1 MPVSILQPV
10 AQPKRGLADDWL
22 RTKESFS
29 QSSRREGQR
38 EERFQLIFN
47 PRPCWEPNLRALFG
61 GRREKAM
68 REGSLSTG
76 HLPPSSRDARGPRR
90 HQSKVRPLPVS
101 LHPRAGLRRRA
112 AEDDRTRRASAPG
125 PGVAPRGTP
134 SPHPAVA
141 SCPGNAALG
150 ASQPWPSG
158 PRSAR
163 LHCPTRRRHG
173 DGHESPAAPAPA
185 NGSARRRETRTSL
198 FQDGGASVAS
208 SRAGG
213 KPAKPSKAA
222 ARERTEGAV
231 SAVGGGSGSFRCCYG
246 CCHAARLG
254 RSSLPRGVI
263 MLTELWNEEKS
274 LKGRR
279 KRTSLSIWGWGSLGI
294 VLSLIT
300 FGPFVIFYLA
310 FYILCFVGGGF
321 VVTLLF
327 GKTNSEKYLEQC
339 EHSFLPP
346 TSTGIPKCLEEM
358 KREARTIKI
367 DRRLTGANIIDE
379 PLQQV
384 IQFSLR
390 DYVQYWYYTLSDD
403 ESFLLEIRQTL
414 QNALIQF
421 ATRSKE
427 IDWQPYFTTRIVDD
441 FGTHLRVF
449 RKAQQKITEKD
460 DQAKGTAEDLV
471 DTFFEVEVEM
481 EKDVCRDLVCTS
493 PKDEEGFLRD
503 LCEVLLYLLLPPG
516 DFQNKIMRY
525 FVREILARGILLP
538 LINQLSDPDYINQYI
553 IWMIRDSNCN
563 YEAFMNIIKLSDNIG
578 ELEAVR
584 DKAAE
589 ELQYLRSLDTVGDD
603 INTIKNQINSLLFVK
618 KVCDS
623 RIQRL
628 QSGKEINTVKLA
640 ANFGKLC
647 TVPLDSILVDNVALQ
662 FFMDFMQQTGGQA
675 HLFFWMTVEGYRVTA
690 QQQLEVLLSRQK
702 DGKHQTN
709 QTKGLLRA
717 AALGIYEQY
726 LSEKASPRVTVDDY
740 LVAKLGDTLNHE
752 DPTPEIFDD
761 IQRKVYELMLRDERF
776 YPSFRQNALYVRML
790 AELDMLKD
798 PSFRGSDDGDGESF
812 NGSPTGS
819 INLSLDDLSNVSSD
833 DSVQLHAYISDTGV
847 CNDHGKTYALY
858 AITVHRRSLNSEEMW
873 KTYRRYSDFHDF
885 HMRITEQF
893 ENLSS
898 ILKLPGKKTFN
909 NMDRDF
915 LEKRKKDLNA
925 YLQLLLTPEMMKASP
940 ALAHYVYDFLENKAY
955 SKGKGDFARKVPPL
969 IPKTDSDPEH
979 CRVSAQLDDTVDDNI
994 PLRVMLLLMDEV
1006 FDLKERN
1013 QWLRR
1018 NIKNLLQQLIRA
1030 TYGDTINR
1038 KIVDHVDWM
1047 TSPEQVADLVKR
1059 FRDAF
1064 WPNGI
1069 LAETVPCRD
1078 KAIRMRTRVAGK
1090 TKLLSIMPDELK
1102 HIIGAETT
1110 RKGILRVFEM
1120 FQHNQL
1126 NRRMVYVFL
1135 EGFLETLFPQYKF
1148 RELFNKLHSRSKQ
1161 IQKYKQKLQTTQAP
1175 SLQKR

>member
-1 MPVSILQPV
+1 
-10 AQPKRGLADDWL
+10 
-22 RTKESFS
+22 
-29 QSSRREGQR
+29 
-38 EERFQLIFN
+38 
-47 PRPCWEPNLRALFG
+47 
-61 GRREKAM
+61 
-68 REGSLSTG
+68 
-76 HLPPSSRDARGPRR
+76 
-90 HQSKVRPLPVS
+90 
-101 LHPRAGLRRRA
+101 
-112 AEDDRTRRASAPG
+112 
-125 PGVAPRGTP
+125 
-134 SPHPAVA
+134 
-141 SCPGNAALG
+141 
-150 ASQPWPSG
+150 
-158 PRSAR
+158 
-163 LHCPTRRRHG
+163 
-173 DGHESPAAPAPA
+173 
-185 NGSARRRETRTSL
+185 
-198 FQDGGASVAS
+198 
-208 SRAGG
+208 
-213 KPAKPSKAA
+213 
-222 ARERTEGAV
+222 
-231 SAVGGGSGSFRCCYG
+231 
-246 CCHAARLG
+246 
-254 RSSLPRGVI
+254 
-263 MLTELWNEEKS
+263 MLTEA
-274 LKGRR
+274 
-279 KRTSLSIWGWGSLGI
+279 SLSIWGWGSLGI
-294 VLSLIT
+294 VLFLIT
-300 FGPFVIFYLA
+300 FGPFVIFYLT
-310 FYILCFVGGGF
+310 FYILCFVGGGL

-346 TSTGIPKCLEEM
+346 TSTGVPKCLEEM

-481 EKDVCRDLVCTS
+481 EKEVCRDLVCTS

-538 LINQLSDPDYINQYI
+538 LINQLSDPDYINQYV

-584 DKAAE
+584 DKAVE
-589 ELQYLRSLDTVGDD
+589 ELQYLRSLDTAGDD

-662 FFMDFMQQTGGQA
+662 FFMDYMQQTGGQA

-690 QQQLEVLLSRQK
+690 QQQLEVLLSRQR

-717 AALGIYEQY
+717 AAVGIYEQY

-740 LVAKLGDTLNHE
+740 LVAKLADTLNHE

-833 DSVQLHAYISDTGV
+833 DSVQLHAYISDTVYADYDPYAVAGV

-858 AITVHRRSLNSEEMW
+858 AITVHRRNLNSEEMW

-893 ENLSS
+893 ESLSS

-925 YLQLLLTPEMMKASP
+925 YLQLLLAPEMMKASP

-979 CRVSAQLDDTVDDNI
+979 RRVAAQLDDNVDDNI

-1047 TSPEQVADLVKR
+1047 TSPEQVADSVKR

-1078 KAIRMRTRVAGK
+1078 KSIRMRTRVAGK
-1090 TKLLSIMPDELK
+1090 TKLLAIMPDELK

-1148 RELFNKLHSRSKQ
+1148 RDLFNKLHSRSKQ
-1161 IQKYKQKLQTTQAP
+1161 MQKYKQKLQTTQAP

>member
-1 MPVSILQPV
+1 
-10 AQPKRGLADDWL
+10 
-22 RTKESFS
+22 
-29 QSSRREGQR
+29 
-38 EERFQLIFN
+38 
-47 PRPCWEPNLRALFG
+47 
-61 GRREKAM
+61 M
-68 REGSLSTG
+68 REGSFSPG
-76 HLPPSSRDARGPRR
+76 PLPPYTRDARGPPR
-90 HQSKVRPLPVS
+90 QPSEPRPPP
-101 LHPRAGLRRRA
+101 LHPRADRPRRA
-112 AEDDRTRRASAPG
+112 AEDKQSPRALAPAPG
-125 PGVAPRGTP
+125 PAPRWGL
-134 SPHPAVA
+134 SV
-141 SCPGNAALG
+141 L
-150 ASQPWPSG
+150 
-158 PRSAR
+158 
-163 LHCPTRRRHG
+163 
-173 DGHESPAAPAPA
+173 PAAPSQPLRPAAGPWPLALSWSSAARLRFPARRRYGDSHETPAAPVPA

-231 SAVGGGSGSFRCCYG
+231 AAVGGGSGSFRCCYG

-263 MLTELWNEEKS
+263 MLTE
-274 LKGRR
+274 
-279 KRTSLSIWGWGSLGI
+279 TSLSIWGWGSLGI

-427 IDWQPYFTTRIVDD
+427 IDWQPYFTTRLVDD

-460 DQAKGTAEDLV
+460 DQVKGTAEDLV

-525 FVREILARGILLP
+525 FVREILARGVLLP

-589 ELQYLRSLDTVGDD
+589 ELQYLRSLDTAGDD

-662 FFMDFMQQTGGQA
+662 FFMDYMQQTGGQA

-690 QQQLEVLLSRQK
+690 QQQLEVLSSRQK
-702 DGKHQTN
+702 DGKQQTN

-717 AALGIYEQY
+717 AAVGIYEQY

-740 LVAKLGDTLNHE
+740 LVAKLADTLNHE

-858 AITVHRRSLNSEEMW
+858 AITVHRRNVNTEEMW

-1069 LAETVPCRD
+1069 LAETIPCRD
-1078 KAIRMRTRVAGK
+1078 KGIRMRTRVAGK

-1161 IQKYKQKLQTTQAP
+1161 MQKYKQKLQTTQAP

>member
-1 MPVSILQPV
+1 MEVLPS
-10 AQPKRGLADDWL
+10 G
-22 RTKESFS
+22 
-29 QSSRREGQR
+29 
-38 EERFQLIFN
+38 N
-47 PRPCWEPNLRALFG
+47 RPPC
-61 GRREKAM
+61 
-68 REGSLSTG
+68 
-76 HLPPSSRDARGPRR
+76 SRDARGPQRR
-90 HQSKVRPLPVS
+90 QSKGRPLPPP
-101 LHPRAGLRRRA
+101 LLPRAGPAGRLEGERPPRHRA
-112 AEDDRTRRASAPG
+112 PDPTRPRLPG
-125 PGVAPRGTP
+125 SSLLPVLPTRPERPAPRC
-134 SPHPAVA
+134 SPAA
-141 SCPGNAALG
+141 S
-150 ASQPWPSG
+150 SG
-158 PRSAR
+158 RLSARLCRSAR
-163 LHCPTRRRHG
+163 RRYG
-173 DGHESPAAPAPA
+173 DGHETPAAPASA
-185 NGSARRRETRTSL
+185 NGSARRGGTRTSL

-222 ARERTEGAV
+222 AREETERAV
-231 SAVGGGSGSFRCCYG
+231 AAVGGGPGSFRCCYG

-254 RSSLPRGVI
+254 RTSLPRGVI
-263 MLTELWNEEKS
+263 MLTEA
-274 LKGRR
+274 
-279 KRTSLSIWGWGSLGI
+279 SLSIWGWGSLGI
-294 VLSLIT
+294 VLFLIT

-310 FYILCFVGGGF
+310 FYILCFVGGGL

-403 ESFLLEIRQTL
+403 ESFLLEIRQAL

-449 RKAQQKITEKD
+449 RKAQQRITEKD
-460 DQAKGTAEDLV
+460 DQMKGTAEDLI
-471 DTFFEVEVEM
+471 DAFFEVEVEM
-481 EKDVCRDLVCTS
+481 EKEVCRDLVCTS

-538 LINQLSDPDYINQYI
+538 LINQLSDPDYINQYV

-563 YEAFMNIIKLSDNIG
+563 YEAFMNIIKLSDNVG

-589 ELQYLRSLDTVGDD
+589 ELQYLRSLDTAGDD

-662 FFMDFMQQTGGQA
+662 FFMDYMQQTGGQA

-690 QQQLEVLLSRQK
+690 QQQLEVLLSRQR

-717 AALGIYEQY
+717 AAVGIYEQY

-740 LVAKLGDTLNHE
+740 LVAKLADTLNHE

-761 IQRKVYELMLRDERF
+761 IQRKVYDLMLRDERF

-819 INLSLDDLSNVSSD
+819 INLSLDDLSSVSSD
-833 DSVQLHAYISDTGV
+833 DSIQLHAYISDTGV

-858 AITVHRRSLNSEEMW
+858 AITVHRRNLNTEEMW

-925 YLQLLLTPEMMKASP
+925 YLQLLLTPEMMKACP
-940 ALAHYVYDFLENKAY
+940 ALAQCVYDFLENKAY
-955 SKGKGDFARKVPPL
+955 SKGKGDFARKMDTFVNPLRNSMRNVSNAVKSLPDSLAEGMTKMSDNMGKMSERLGQDIKQSFFKVPPL
-969 IPKTDSDPEH
+969 ITKTDSDPEH
-979 CRVSAQLDDTVDDNI
+979 CRVSAQLDDNVDDNI

-1047 TSPEQVADLVKR
+1047 TSPEQVADSVKR

-1069 LAETVPCRD
+1069 SAETVPCRD
-1078 KAIRMRTRVAGK
+1078 KAIRMRTRIAGK
-1090 TKLLSIMPDELK
+1090 TKLFAIMPDELK

-1161 IQKYKQKLQTTQAP
+1161 MQKYKQKLQTTQAP

>member
-1 MPVSILQPV
+1 MLLGRCW
-10 AQPKRGLADDWL
+10 A
-22 RTKESFS
+22 KEM
-29 QSSRREGQR
+29 R
-38 EERFQLIFN
+38 EEGF
-47 PRPCWEPNLRALFG
+47 
-61 GRREKAM
+61 
-68 REGSLSTG
+68 STG
-76 HLPPSSRDARGPRR
+76 HLPPCPRDARGSQR
-90 HQSKVRPLPVS
+90 HQSKARSLRVS
-101 LHPRAGLRRRA
+101 LLPRVGPARRA
-112 AEDDRTRRASAPG
+112 AEDERTLRTRPPDPGLALRWAPSPLPAVPG
-125 PGVAPRGTP
+125 PPENPASEA
-134 SPHPAVA
+134 SP
-141 SCPGNAALG
+141 LR
-150 ASQPWPSG
+150 PSG
-158 PRSAR
+158 PRGVR
-163 LHCPTRRRHG
+163 LHFPTRRRHG
-173 DGHESPAAPAPA
+173 DGHESPAAPALT
-185 NGSARRRETRTSL
+185 NGSARRGKTRTSL

-263 MLTELWNEEKS
+263 MLTE
-274 LKGRR
+274 
-279 KRTSLSIWGWGSLGI
+279 TSLSIWGWGSLGI

-449 RKAQQKITEKD
+449 RKAQQKITERD

-662 FFMDFMQQTGGQA
+662 FFMDYMQQTGGQA

-717 AALGIYEQY
+717 AAVGIYEQY

-740 LVAKLGDTLNHE
+740 LVAKLADTLNHE

-858 AITVHRRSLNSEEMW
+858 AITVHRRNLNSEEMW

-955 SKGKGDFARKVPPL
+955 SKGKGDFARKMDTFVNPLRNSMRNVSNAVKSLPDSLAEGMTKMSDNMGKMSERLGQDIKQSFFKVPPL

>member
-1 MPVSILQPV
+1 
-10 AQPKRGLADDWL
+10 
-22 RTKESFS
+22 
-29 QSSRREGQR
+29 
-38 EERFQLIFN
+38 
-47 PRPCWEPNLRALFG
+47 
-61 GRREKAM
+61 M
-68 REGSLSTG
+68 REGSFTTG
-76 HLPPSSRDARGPRR
+76 HWPPCPREARSVQRQ
-90 HQSKVRPLPVS
+90 QSKARSPPVS
-101 LHPRAGLRRRA
+101 LHPRGGLPRRA
-112 AEDDRTRRASAPG
+112 VEDERAPLARAP
-125 PGVAPRGTP
+125 PPVLALRWAR
-134 SPHPAVA
+134 SPLPAVPGGFGNPALEA
-141 SCPGNAALG
+141 SPPCR
-150 ASQPWPSG
+150 SG
-158 PRSAR
+158 PRGFR
-163 LHCPTRRRHG
+163 LHYPTRRRHG
-173 DGHESPAAPAPA
+173 DGHEWPAAPAPT

-222 ARERTEGAV
+222 AREKTEGAV
-231 SAVGGGSGSFRCCYG
+231 PAVGGGSGSFRCCYG

-254 RSSLPRGVI
+254 RSSLPWGVI
-263 MLTELWNEEKS
+263 MLTE
-274 LKGRR
+274 
-279 KRTSLSIWGWGSLGI
+279 TSLSIWGWGSLGI

-662 FFMDFMQQTGGQA
+662 FFMDYMQQTGGQA

-717 AALGIYEQY
+717 AAVGIYEQY

-740 LVAKLGDTLNHE
+740 LVAKLADTLNHE

-858 AITVHRRSLNSEEMW
+858 AITVHRRNLNSEEMW

-885 HMRITEQF
+885 HMRITE
-893 ENLSS
+893 
-898 ILKLPGKKTFN
+898 
-909 NMDRDF
+909 
-915 LEKRKKDLNA
+915 
-925 YLQLLLTPEMMKASP
+925 QLLLTPEMMKASP

-955 SKGKGDFARKVPPL
+955 SKGKGDFARKMDTFVNPLRNSMRNVSNAVKSLPDSLAEGMTKMSDNMGKMSERLGQDIKQSFFKVPPL

>member
-1 MPVSILQPV
+1 
-10 AQPKRGLADDWL
+10 
-22 RTKESFS
+22 
-29 QSSRREGQR
+29 
-38 EERFQLIFN
+38 
-47 PRPCWEPNLRALFG
+47 
-61 GRREKAM
+61 M
-68 REGSLSTG
+68 REGSFSPG
-76 HLPPSSRDARGPRR
+76 PLPPYTRDARGPPR
-90 HQSKVRPLPVS
+90 QPSEPRPPP
-101 LHPRAGLRRRA
+101 LHPRADRPRRA
-112 AEDDRTRRASAPG
+112 AEDKQSPRALAPAPG
-125 PGVAPRGTP
+125 PAPRWGL
-134 SPHPAVA
+134 SVLPAA
-141 SCPGNAALG
+141 P
-150 ASQPWPSG
+150 SQPLRPAAGPWPLALSW
-158 PRSAR
+158 SSAAR
-163 LHCPTRRRHG
+163 LRFPARRRYG
-173 DGHESPAAPAPA
+173 DSHETPAAPAPA

-231 SAVGGGSGSFRCCYG
+231 AAVGGGSGSFRCCYG

-263 MLTELWNEEKS
+263 MLTE
-274 LKGRR
+274 
-279 KRTSLSIWGWGSLGI
+279 TSLSIWGWGSLGI

-427 IDWQPYFTTRIVDD
+427 IDWQPYFTTRLVDD

-460 DQAKGTAEDLV
+460 DQVKGTAEDLV

-525 FVREILARGILLP
+525 FVREILARGVLLP

-589 ELQYLRSLDTVGDD
+589 ELQYLRSLDTAGDD

-662 FFMDFMQQTGGQA
+662 FFMDYMQQTGGQA

-690 QQQLEVLLSRQK
+690 QQQLEVLSSRQK

-717 AALGIYEQY
+717 AAVGIYEQY

-740 LVAKLGDTLNHE
+740 LVAKLADTLNHE

-858 AITVHRRSLNSEEMW
+858 AITVHRRNVNTEEMW

-1069 LAETVPCRD
+1069 LAETIPCRD
-1078 KAIRMRTRVAGK
+1078 KGIRMRTRVAGK

-1161 IQKYKQKLQTTQAP
+1161 MQKYKQKLQTTQAP

>member
-1 MPVSILQPV
+1 MGMGKSWPCAFSSNF
-10 AQPKRGLADDWL
+10 WTL
-22 RTKESFS
+22 R
-29 QSSRREGQR
+29 
-38 EERFQLIFN
+38 
-47 PRPCWEPNLRALFG
+47 
-61 GRREKAM
+61 
-68 REGSLSTG
+68 
-76 HLPPSSRDARGPRR
+76 
-90 HQSKVRPLPVS
+90 
-101 LHPRAGLRRRA
+101 
-112 AEDDRTRRASAPG
+112 
-125 PGVAPRGTP
+125 
-134 SPHPAVA
+134 
-141 SCPGNAALG
+141 
-150 ASQPWPSG
+150 
-158 PRSAR
+158 
-163 LHCPTRRRHG
+163 
-173 DGHESPAAPAPA
+173 
-185 NGSARRRETRTSL
+185 
-198 FQDGGASVAS
+198 
-208 SRAGG
+208 
-213 KPAKPSKAA
+213 
-222 ARERTEGAV
+222 
-231 SAVGGGSGSFRCCYG
+231 
-246 CCHAARLG
+246 
-254 RSSLPRGVI
+254 
-263 MLTELWNEEKS
+263 
-274 LKGRR
+274 
-279 KRTSLSIWGWGSLGI
+279 
-294 VLSLIT
+294 
-300 FGPFVIFYLA
+300 
-310 FYILCFVGGGF
+310 YILLCILYPLLCGGF

-327 GKTNSEKYLEQC
+327 GKSNSEKYLEQC
-339 EHSFLPP
+339 EHSFLPC
-346 TSTGIPKCLEEM
+346 TSVGIPKCIEEM
-358 KREARTIKI
+358 KREARPIKI

-403 ESFLLEIRQTL
+403 ESFLLEIRQAL
-414 QNALIQF
+414 QYALVQF
-421 ATRSKE
+421 SARSKE
-427 IDWQPYFTTRIVDD
+427 TDWQPYFTTRLVDD

-449 RKAQQKITEKD
+449 RKAQQRIAEKGNPMK
-460 DQAKGTAEDLV
+460 DQAEELV

-481 EKDVCRDLVCTS
+481 EKEVCRDLVCTS

-503 LCEVLLYLLLPPG
+503 LCEVLLYILLPPG

-525 FVREILARGILLP
+525 FVREILSRGILLP
-538 LINQLSDPDYINQYI
+538 LINQLSDPDYINQYV

-578 ELEAVR
+578 ELEAVK
-584 DKAAE
+584 DKASE
-589 ELQYLRSLDTVGDD
+589 ELQYLRSLDTAGDD
-603 INTIKNQINSLLFVK
+603 INTIKNQINSLLYVI

-628 QSGKEINTVKLA
+628 QSGKEIDTVKLA

-647 TVPLDSILVDNVALQ
+647 TVPLDHILVDNVALQ
-662 FFMDFMQQTGGQA
+662 FFMDYMQQTGGQA

-690 QQQLEVLLSRQK
+690 QQQLEVLQSRQK

-717 AALGIYEQY
+717 AAFGVYEQY
-726 LSEKASPRVTVDDY
+726 LSEKASPRVNIDDN
-740 LVAKLGDTLNHE
+740 LVAKLAETLNHE

-776 YPSFRQNALYVRML
+776 YPSFKQNVLYVRML

-798 PSFRGSDDGDGESF
+798 PSFRGSDDGEGESF
-812 NGSPTGS
+812 NGSPTSS
-819 INLSLDDLSNVSSD
+819 INLSLDDLSNVPTD
-833 DSVQLHAYISDTGV
+833 ETVQLHAYISDTGV

-858 AITVHRRSLNSEEMW
+858 AITVHRRNANSEEMW

-893 ENLSS
+893 ENLAN

-909 NMDRDF
+909 NMDREF

-925 YLQLLLTPEMMKASP
+925 YLQLLLNPEMMKASP

-969 IPKTDSDPEH
+969 MQKTYSDPDH
-979 CRVSAQLDDTVDDNI
+979 CRVAAPIDDNVDDNI

-1047 TSPEQVADLVKR
+1047 TSPEQVADAVKR

-1069 LAETVPCRD
+1069 LAETVPRRD

-1090 TKLLSIMPDELK
+1090 TKLLEVMPDELK

-1120 FQHNQL
+1120 FQHSQL
-1126 NRRMVYVFL
+1126 NKRMVYVFL
-1135 EGFLETLFPQYKF
+1135 ERFLETLFPQNKF
-1148 RELFNKLHSRSKQ
+1148 PELFHKLHSRSKQ
-1161 IQKYKQKLQTTQAP
+1161 MQRYKQRLHSTQAP

>member
-1 MPVSILQPV
+1 MFTRRNL
-10 AQPKRGLADDWL
+10 KLCR
-22 RTKESFS
+22 SFVGS
-29 QSSRREGQR
+29 
-38 EERFQLIFN
+38 FLIHMEDYLLIYLTLF
-47 PRPCWEPNLRALFG
+47 ALFQ
-61 GRREKAM
+61 A
-68 REGSLSTG
+68 
-76 HLPPSSRDARGPRR
+76 
-90 HQSKVRPLPVS
+90 
-101 LHPRAGLRRRA
+101 
-112 AEDDRTRRASAPG
+112 
-125 PGVAPRGTP
+125 
-134 SPHPAVA
+134 
-141 SCPGNAALG
+141 
-150 ASQPWPSG
+150 
-158 PRSAR
+158 
-163 LHCPTRRRHG
+163 
-173 DGHESPAAPAPA
+173 
-185 NGSARRRETRTSL
+185 
-198 FQDGGASVAS
+198 
-208 SRAGG
+208 
-213 KPAKPSKAA
+213 
-222 ARERTEGAV
+222 
-231 SAVGGGSGSFRCCYG
+231 
-246 CCHAARLG
+246 
-254 RSSLPRGVI
+254 
-263 MLTELWNEEKS
+263 
-274 LKGRR
+274 
-279 KRTSLSIWGWGSLGI
+279 SLSIWGWGSLGI
-294 VLSLIT
+294 VLFLIT
-300 FGPFVIFYLA
+300 FGPFVIFYLT
-310 FYILCFVGGGF
+310 FYILCFVGGGL

-346 TSTGIPKCLEEM
+346 TSTGVPKCLEEM

-538 LINQLSDPDYINQYI
+538 LINQLSDPDYINQYV

-589 ELQYLRSLDTVGDD
+589 ELQYLRSLDTAGDD

-662 FFMDFMQQTGGQA
+662 FFMDYMQQTGGQA

-690 QQQLEVLLSRQK
+690 QQQLEVLLSRQR

-717 AALGIYEQY
+717 AAVGIYEQY

-740 LVAKLGDTLNHE
+740 LVAKLADTLNHE

-833 DSVQLHAYISDTGV
+833 DSVQLHAYISDTVYADYDPYAVAGV

-858 AITVHRRSLNSEEMW
+858 AITVHRRNLNSEEMW

-893 ENLSS
+893 ESLSS

-925 YLQLLLTPEMMKASP
+925 YLQLLLAPEMMKASP

-969 IPKTDSDPEH
+969 IPKTDADPEH
-979 CRVSAQLDDTVDDNI
+979 RRVAAQLDDNVDDNI

-1047 TSPEQVADLVKR
+1047 TSPEQVADSVKR

-1078 KAIRMRTRVAGK
+1078 KSIRMRTRVAGK
-1090 TKLLSIMPDELK
+1090 TKLLAIMPDELK

-1148 RELFNKLHSRSKQ
+1148 RDLFNRLHSRSKQ
-1161 IQKYKQKLQTTQAP
+1161 MQKYKQKLQTTQAP

>member
-1 MPVSILQPV
+1 M
-10 AQPKRGLADDWL
+10 G
-22 RTKESFS
+22 F
-29 QSSRREGQR
+29 
-38 EERFQLIFN
+38 
-47 PRPCWEPNLRALFG
+47 PNNLC
-61 GRREKAM
+61 
-68 REGSLSTG
+68 
-76 HLPPSSRDARGPRR
+76 LPP
-90 HQSKVRPLPVS
+90 LPKC
-101 LHPRAGLRRRA
+101 L
-112 AEDDRTRRASAPG
+112 
-125 PGVAPRGTP
+125 
-134 SPHPAVA
+134 
-141 SCPGNAALG
+141 SCLL
-150 ASQPWPSG
+150 SQ
-158 PRSAR
+158 
-163 LHCPTRRRHG
+163 
-173 DGHESPAAPAPA
+173 
-185 NGSARRRETRTSL
+185 
-198 FQDGGASVAS
+198 
-208 SRAGG
+208 
-213 KPAKPSKAA
+213 
-222 ARERTEGAV
+222 
-231 SAVGGGSGSFRCCYG
+231 
-246 CCHAARLG
+246 
-254 RSSLPRGVI
+254 
-263 MLTELWNEEKS
+263 
-274 LKGRR
+274 
-279 KRTSLSIWGWGSLGI
+279 TSLSIWGWGSLGV
-294 VLSLIT
+294 VLFLVT
-300 FGPFVIFYLA
+300 FGPFAIFYFA

-327 GKTNSEKYLEQC
+327 GKSNSEKYLEQC
-339 EHSFLPP
+339 EHSFLPC
-346 TSTGIPKCLEEM
+346 TSVGIPKCIEEM
-358 KREARTIKI
+358 KREARPIKI

-403 ESFLLEIRQTL
+403 ESFLLEIRQAL
-414 QNALIQF
+414 QYALVQF
-421 ATRSKE
+421 SARSKE
-427 IDWQPYFTTRIVDD
+427 TDWQPYFTTRLVDD

-449 RKAQQKITEKD
+449 RKAQQRIAEKGD
-460 DQAKGTAEDLV
+460 QMKDQAEELV

-481 EKDVCRDLVCTS
+481 EKEVCRDLVCTS

-503 LCEVLLYLLLPPG
+503 LCEVLLYILLPPG

-525 FVREILARGILLP
+525 FVREILSRGILLP
-538 LINQLSDPDYINQYI
+538 LINQLSDPDYINQYV

-578 ELEAVR
+578 ELEAVK
-584 DKAAE
+584 DKASE
-589 ELQYLRSLDTVGDD
+589 ELQYLRSLDTAGDD
-603 INTIKNQINSLLFVK
+603 INTIKNQINSLLYVI

-628 QSGKEINTVKLA
+628 QSGKEIDTVKLA

-647 TVPLDSILVDNVALQ
+647 TVPLDHILVDNVALQ
-662 FFMDFMQQTGGQA
+662 FFMDYMQQTGGQA

-690 QQQLEVLLSRQK
+690 QQQLEVLQSRQK

-717 AALGIYEQY
+717 AAFGVYEQY
-726 LSEKASPRVTVDDY
+726 LSEKASPRVNIDDN
-740 LVAKLGDTLNHE
+740 LVAKLAETLNHE

-776 YPSFRQNALYVRML
+776 YPSFKQNVLYVRML

-798 PSFRGSDDGDGESF
+798 PSFRGSDDGEGESF

-819 INLSLDDLSNVSSD
+819 INLSLDDLSNVPSD
-833 DSVQLHAYISDTGV
+833 ETVQLHAYISDTGV

-858 AITVHRRSLNSEEMW
+858 AITVHRRNPNSEETW

-893 ENLSS
+893 ENLAN

-909 NMDRDF
+909 NMDREF

-925 YLQLLLTPEMMKASP
+925 YLQLLLNPEMMKASP

-955 SKGKGDFARKVPPL
+955 SKGKGFARKMDTFVNPLRNSMRNVSNAVKSLPDSLGGMTKMSDNMGKMRLGQDIKQSFFKVPPL
-969 IPKTDSDPEH
+969 IQKTYSDPDH
-979 CRVSAQLDDTVDDNI
+979 CRVAAPIDDNVDDNI

-1047 TSPEQVADLVKR
+1047 TSPEQVADAVKR

-1069 LAETVPCRD
+1069 LAETVPRRD
-1078 KAIRMRTRVAGK
+1078 KAIRMRRVAGK
-1090 TKLLSIMPDELK
+1090 TKLLEVMPDELK

-1120 FQHNQL
+1120 FQHAQL
-1126 NRRMVYVFL
+1126 NKRMVYVFL
-1135 EGFLETLFPQYKF
+1135 ERFLETLFPQNKF
-1148 RELFNKLHSRSKQ
+1148 HELFNKLHSRSKQ
-1161 IQKYKQKLQTTQAP
+1161 MQRYKQRLHSTQAP

>member
-1 MPVSILQPV
+1 MNMRI
-10 AQPKRGLADDWL
+10 AFTAKR
-22 RTKESFS
+22 S
-29 QSSRREGQR
+29 
-38 EERFQLIFN
+38 
-47 PRPCWEPNLRALFG
+47 
-61 GRREKAM
+61 
-68 REGSLSTG
+68 
-76 HLPPSSRDARGPRR
+76 
-90 HQSKVRPLPVS
+90 
-101 LHPRAGLRRRA
+101 
-112 AEDDRTRRASAPG
+112 
-125 PGVAPRGTP
+125 P
-134 SPHPAVA
+134 SPLV
-141 SCPGNAALG
+141 
-150 ASQPWPSG
+150 
-158 PRSAR
+158 
-163 LHCPTRRRHG
+163 
-173 DGHESPAAPAPA
+173 
-185 NGSARRRETRTSL
+185 
-198 FQDGGASVAS
+198 
-208 SRAGG
+208 
-213 KPAKPSKAA
+213 
-222 ARERTEGAV
+222 
-231 SAVGGGSGSFRCCYG
+231 
-246 CCHAARLG
+246 
-254 RSSLPRGVI
+254 
-263 MLTELWNEEKS
+263 
-274 LKGRR
+274 
-279 KRTSLSIWGWGSLGI
+279 
-294 VLSLIT
+294 
-300 FGPFVIFYLA
+300 
-310 FYILCFVGGGF
+310 
-321 VVTLLF
+321 
-327 GKTNSEKYLEQC
+327 
-339 EHSFLPP
+339 
-346 TSTGIPKCLEEM
+346 
-358 KREARTIKI
+358 
-367 DRRLTGANIIDE
+367 
-379 PLQQV
+379 
-384 IQFSLR
+384 
-390 DYVQYWYYTLSDD
+390 
-403 ESFLLEIRQTL
+403 
-414 QNALIQF
+414 
-421 ATRSKE
+421 RSKE

-481 EKDVCRDLVCTS
+481 EKEVCRDLVCTS

-538 LINQLSDPDYINQYI
+538 LINQLSDPDYINQYV

-584 DKAAE
+584 DKAVE
-589 ELQYLRSLDTVGDD
+589 ELQYLRSLDTAGDD

-662 FFMDFMQQTGGQA
+662 FFMDYMQQTGGQA

-690 QQQLEVLLSRQK
+690 QQQLEVLLSRQR

-717 AALGIYEQY
+717 AAVGIYEQY

-740 LVAKLGDTLNHE
+740 LVAKLADTLNHE

-858 AITVHRRSLNSEEMW
+858 AITVHRRNLNSEEMW

-893 ENLSS
+893 ESLSS

-925 YLQLLLTPEMMKASP
+925 YLQLLLAPEMMKASP

-979 CRVSAQLDDTVDDNI
+979 RRVAAQLDDNVDDNI

-1047 TSPEQVADLVKR
+1047 TSPEQVADSVKR

-1078 KAIRMRTRVAGK
+1078 KSIRMRTRVAGK
-1090 TKLLSIMPDELK
+1090 TKLLAIMPDELK

-1110 RKGILRVFEM
+1110 RKDESF
-1120 FQHNQL
+1120 
-1126 NRRMVYVFL
+1126 YCFL
-1135 EGFLETLFPQYKF
+1135 SFNLLSFSHTLEFLD
-1148 RELFNKLHSRSKQ
+1148 
-1161 IQKYKQKLQTTQAP
+1161 
-1175 SLQKR
+1175 

>member
-1 MPVSILQPV
+1 SCLQ
-10 AQPKRGLADDWL
+10 
-22 RTKESFS
+22 
-29 QSSRREGQR
+29 
-38 EERFQLIFN
+38 
-47 PRPCWEPNLRALFG
+47 
-61 GRREKAM
+61 
-68 REGSLSTG
+68 
-76 HLPPSSRDARGPRR
+76 
-90 HQSKVRPLPVS
+90 
-101 LHPRAGLRRRA
+101 
-112 AEDDRTRRASAPG
+112 
-125 PGVAPRGTP
+125 
-134 SPHPAVA
+134 
-141 SCPGNAALG
+141 
-150 ASQPWPSG
+150 
-158 PRSAR
+158 
-163 LHCPTRRRHG
+163 
-173 DGHESPAAPAPA
+173 
-185 NGSARRRETRTSL
+185 
-198 FQDGGASVAS
+198 
-208 SRAGG
+208 
-213 KPAKPSKAA
+213 
-222 ARERTEGAV
+222 
-231 SAVGGGSGSFRCCYG
+231 
-246 CCHAARLG
+246 
-254 RSSLPRGVI
+254 
-263 MLTELWNEEKS
+263 
-274 LKGRR
+274 
-279 KRTSLSIWGWGSLGI
+279 TSLSIWGWGSLGV
-294 VLSLIT
+294 VLFLVT
-300 FGPFVIFYLA
+300 FGPFAIFYFA

-327 GKTNSEKYLEQC
+327 GKSNSEKYLEQC
-339 EHSFLPP
+339 EHSFLPC
-346 TSTGIPKCLEEM
+346 TSVGIPKCIEEM
-358 KREARTIKI
+358 KREARPIKI

-403 ESFLLEIRQTL
+403 ESFLLEIRQAL
-414 QNALIQF
+414 QYALVQF
-421 ATRSKE
+421 SARSKE
-427 IDWQPYFTTRIVDD
+427 TDWQPYFTTRLVDD

-449 RKAQQKITEKD
+449 RKAQQRIAEKGD
-460 DQAKGTAEDLV
+460 QMKDQAEELV

-481 EKDVCRDLVCTS
+481 EKEVCRDLVCTS
-493 PKDEEGFLRD
+493 PKDEEGLSI
-503 LCEVLLYLLLPPG
+503 LSSEVLLYILLPPG

-525 FVREILARGILLP
+525 FVREILSRGILLP
-538 LINQLSDPDYINQYI
+538 LINQLSDPDYINQYV

-578 ELEAVR
+578 ELEAVK
-584 DKAAE
+584 DKASE
-589 ELQYLRSLDTVGDD
+589 ELQYLRSLDTAGDD
-603 INTIKNQINSLLFVK
+603 INTIKNQINSLLYVI

-628 QSGKEINTVKLA
+628 QSGKEIDTVKLA

-647 TVPLDSILVDNVALQ
+647 TVPLDHILVDNVALQ
-662 FFMDFMQQTGGQA
+662 FFMDYMQQTGGQA

-690 QQQLEVLLSRQK
+690 QQQLEVLQSRQK

-717 AALGIYEQY
+717 AAFGVYEQY
-726 LSEKASPRVTVDDY
+726 LSEKASPRVNIDDN
-740 LVAKLGDTLNHE
+740 LVAKLAETLNHE

-776 YPSFRQNALYVRML
+776 YPSFKQNVLYVRML

-798 PSFRGSDDGDGESF
+798 PSFRGSDDGEGGELF
-812 NGSPTGS
+812 
-819 INLSLDDLSNVSSD
+819 IYDLSNVPSD
-833 DSVQLHAYISDTGV
+833 ETVQLHAYISDTGV

-858 AITVHRRSLNSEEMW
+858 AITVHRRNPNSEETW

-893 ENLSS
+893 ENLAN

-909 NMDRDF
+909 NMDREF

-925 YLQLLLTPEMMKASP
+925 YLQLLLNPEMMKASP

-955 SKGKGDFARKVPPL
+955 SKGKGDFARKMDTFVNPLRNSMRNVSNAVKSLPDSLAEGMTKMSDNMGKMSERLGQDIKQSFFKVPPL
-969 IPKTDSDPEH
+969 IQKTYSDPDH
-979 CRVSAQLDDTVDDNI
+979 CRVAAPIDDNVDDNI

-1047 TSPEQVADLVKR
+1047 TSPEQVADAVKR

-1069 LAETVPCRD
+1069 LAETVPRRD

-1090 TKLLSIMPDELK
+1090 TKLLEVMPDELK

-1120 FQHNQL
+1120 FQHAQL
-1126 NRRMVYVFL
+1126 NKRMVYVFL
-1135 EGFLETLFPQYKF
+1135 ERFLETLFPQNKF
-1148 RELFNKLHSRSKQ
+1148 HELFNKLHSRSKQ
-1161 IQKYKQKLQTTQAP
+1161 MQRYKQRLHSTQAP
-1175 SLQKR
+1175 SLQK

>member
-1 MPVSILQPV
+1 M
-10 AQPKRGLADDWL
+10 LA
-22 RTKESFS
+22 E
-29 QSSRREGQR
+29 
-38 EERFQLIFN
+38 
-47 PRPCWEPNLRALFG
+47 
-61 GRREKAM
+61 
-68 REGSLSTG
+68 
-76 HLPPSSRDARGPRR
+76 
-90 HQSKVRPLPVS
+90 
-101 LHPRAGLRRRA
+101 
-112 AEDDRTRRASAPG
+112 
-125 PGVAPRGTP
+125 
-134 SPHPAVA
+134 
-141 SCPGNAALG
+141 
-150 ASQPWPSG
+150 
-158 PRSAR
+158 
-163 LHCPTRRRHG
+163 
-173 DGHESPAAPAPA
+173 
-185 NGSARRRETRTSL
+185 
-198 FQDGGASVAS
+198 
-208 SRAGG
+208 
-213 KPAKPSKAA
+213 
-222 ARERTEGAV
+222 
-231 SAVGGGSGSFRCCYG
+231 
-246 CCHAARLG
+246 
-254 RSSLPRGVI
+254 
-263 MLTELWNEEKS
+263 
-274 LKGRR
+274 
-279 KRTSLSIWGWGSLGI
+279 TSLSIWGWGSLGV
-294 VLSLIT
+294 VLFLIT
-300 FGPFVIFYLA
+300 FGPFAIFYFA

-327 GKTNSEKYLEQC
+327 GKNNSEKYLEQC
-339 EHSFLPP
+339 EHSFLPC
-346 TSTGIPKCLEEM
+346 TSVGIPKCIEEM
-358 KREARTIKI
+358 KREARPIKI

-403 ESFLLEIRQTL
+403 ESFLLEIRQAL
-414 QNALIQF
+414 QYALVQF
-421 ATRSKE
+421 SARSKE
-427 IDWQPYFTTRIVDD
+427 TDWQPYFTTRLVDD

-449 RKAQQKITEKD
+449 RKAQQRIAEKGD
-460 DQAKGTAEDLV
+460 QMKDQAEELV

-481 EKDVCRDLVCTS
+481 EKEVCRDLVCTS

-503 LCEVLLYLLLPPG
+503 LCEVLLYILLPPG

-525 FVREILARGILLP
+525 FVREILSRGILLP
-538 LINQLSDPDYINQYI
+538 LINQLSDPDYINQYV

-578 ELEAVR
+578 ELEAVK
-584 DKAAE
+584 DKASE
-589 ELQYLRSLDTVGDD
+589 ELQYLRSLDTAGDD
-603 INTIKNQINSLLFVK
+603 INTIKNQINSLLYVI

-628 QSGKEINTVKLA
+628 QSGKEIDTVKLA

-647 TVPLDSILVDNVALQ
+647 TVPLDHILVDNVALQ
-662 FFMDFMQQTGGQA
+662 FFMDYMQQTGGQA

-690 QQQLEVLLSRQK
+690 QQQLEVLQSRQR

-717 AALGIYEQY
+717 AAVGVYEQY
-726 LSEKASPRVTVDDY
+726 LSEKASPRVNIDDN
-740 LVAKLGDTLNHE
+740 LVAKLAETLNHE

-776 YPSFRQNALYVRML
+776 YPSFKQNVLYVRML

-798 PSFRGSDDGDGESF
+798 PSFRGSDDGEGESF
-812 NGSPTGS
+812 NGSPTSS
-819 INLSLDDLSNVSSD
+819 INLSLDDLSNVPSD
-833 DSVQLHAYISDTGV
+833 ETVQLHAYISDTGV

-858 AITVHRRSLNSEEMW
+858 AITVHRRNANSEETW

-893 ENLSS
+893 ENLAN

-909 NMDRDF
+909 NMDREF

-925 YLQLLLTPEMMKASP
+925 YLQLLLNPEMMKASP

-969 IPKTDSDPEH
+969 IQKTYSDPDH
-979 CRVSAQLDDTVDDNI
+979 CRVAATIDDSVDDNI

-1047 TSPEQVADLVKR
+1047 TSPEQVADAVKR

-1069 LAETVPCRD
+1069 LAETVPRRD

-1090 TKLLSIMPDELK
+1090 TKLLEIMPDELK

-1120 FQHNQL
+1120 FQHTQL
-1126 NRRMVYVFL
+1126 NKRMVYVFL
-1135 EGFLETLFPQYKF
+1135 ERFLETLFPQNKF
-1148 RELFNKLHSRSKQ
+1148 HELFNKLHSRSKQ
-1161 IQKYKQKLQTTQAP
+1161 MQRYKQRLHSTQAP
-1175 SLQKR
+1175 SLQKSLLVSHSRLLMHL

>member
-1 MPVSILQPV
+1 
-10 AQPKRGLADDWL
+10 
-22 RTKESFS
+22 
-29 QSSRREGQR
+29 
-38 EERFQLIFN
+38 
-47 PRPCWEPNLRALFG
+47 
-61 GRREKAM
+61 
-68 REGSLSTG
+68 
-76 HLPPSSRDARGPRR
+76 
-90 HQSKVRPLPVS
+90 
-101 LHPRAGLRRRA
+101 
-112 AEDDRTRRASAPG
+112 
-125 PGVAPRGTP
+125 
-134 SPHPAVA
+134 
-141 SCPGNAALG
+141 
-150 ASQPWPSG
+150 
-158 PRSAR
+158 
-163 LHCPTRRRHG
+163 
-173 DGHESPAAPAPA
+173 
-185 NGSARRRETRTSL
+185 
-198 FQDGGASVAS
+198 
-208 SRAGG
+208 
-213 KPAKPSKAA
+213 
-222 ARERTEGAV
+222 
-231 SAVGGGSGSFRCCYG
+231 
-246 CCHAARLG
+246 
-254 RSSLPRGVI
+254 
-263 MLTELWNEEKS
+263 MLTE
-274 LKGRR
+274 
-279 KRTSLSIWGWGSLGI
+279 TSLSIWGWGSLGL
-294 VLSLIT
+294 VLFLVT
-300 FGPFVIFYLA
+300 FGPFAIFYFA

-327 GKTNSEKYLEQC
+327 GKSNSEKYLEQC
-339 EHSFLPP
+339 EHSFLPC
-346 TSTGIPKCLEEM
+346 TSVGIPKCIEEM
-358 KREARTIKI
+358 KREARPIKI

-403 ESFLLEIRQTL
+403 ESFLLEIRQAL
-414 QNALIQF
+414 QYALVQF
-421 ATRSKE
+421 SARSKE
-427 IDWQPYFTTRIVDD
+427 TDWQPYFTTRLVDD

-449 RKAQQKITEKD
+449 RKAQQRIAEKGNQMK
-460 DQAKGTAEDLV
+460 DQAEELV

-481 EKDVCRDLVCTS
+481 EKEVCRDLVCTS

-503 LCEVLLYLLLPPG
+503 LCEVLLYILLPPG

-525 FVREILARGILLP
+525 FVREILSRGILLP
-538 LINQLSDPDYINQYI
+538 LINQLSDPDYINQYV

-578 ELEAVR
+578 ELEAVK
-584 DKAAE
+584 DKASE
-589 ELQYLRSLDTVGDD
+589 ELQYLRSLDTAGDD
-603 INTIKNQINSLLFVK
+603 INTIKNQINSLLYVI

-628 QSGKEINTVKLA
+628 QSGKEIDTVKLA

-647 TVPLDSILVDNVALQ
+647 TVPLDHILVDNVALQ
-662 FFMDFMQQTGGQA
+662 FFMDYMQQTGGQA

-690 QQQLEVLLSRQK
+690 QQQLEVLQSRQK

-717 AALGIYEQY
+717 AAFGVYEQY
-726 LSEKASPRVTVDDY
+726 LSEKASPRVNIDDN
-740 LVAKLGDTLNHE
+740 LVAKLAETLNHE

-776 YPSFRQNALYVRML
+776 YPSFKQNVLYVRML

-798 PSFRGSDDGDGESF
+798 PSFRGSDDGEGESF
-812 NGSPTGS
+812 NGSPTSS
-819 INLSLDDLSNVSSD
+819 INLSLDDLSNVPTD
-833 DSVQLHAYISDTGV
+833 ETVQLHAYISDTGV

-858 AITVHRRSLNSEEMW
+858 AITVHRRNANSEEMW

-893 ENLSS
+893 ENLAN

-909 NMDRDF
+909 NMDREF

-925 YLQLLLTPEMMKASP
+925 YLQLLLNPEMMKASP

-969 IPKTDSDPEH
+969 MQKTYSDPDH
-979 CRVSAQLDDTVDDNI
+979 CRVAAPIDDNVDDNI

-1047 TSPEQVADLVKR
+1047 TSPQQVADAVKR

-1069 LAETVPCRD
+1069 LAETVPRRD

-1090 TKLLSIMPDELK
+1090 TKLLEVMPDELK

-1120 FQHNQL
+1120 FQHSQL
-1126 NRRMVYVFL
+1126 NKRMVYVFL
-1135 EGFLETLFPQYKF
+1135 ERFLETLFPQNKF
-1148 RELFNKLHSRSKQ
+1148 PELFHKLHSRSKQ
-1161 IQKYKQKLQTTQAP
+1161 MQRYKQRLHSTQAP

>member
-1 MPVSILQPV
+1 M
-10 AQPKRGLADDWL
+10 LAEYED
-22 RTKESFS
+22 
-29 QSSRREGQR
+29 
-38 EERFQLIFN
+38 
-47 PRPCWEPNLRALFG
+47 
-61 GRREKAM
+61 
-68 REGSLSTG
+68 G
-76 HLPPSSRDARGPRR
+76 HLKLLYG
-90 HQSKVRPLPVS
+90 HL
-101 LHPRAGLRRRA
+101 
-112 AEDDRTRRASAPG
+112 
-125 PGVAPRGTP
+125 VAY
-134 SPHPAVA
+134 SPF
-141 SCPGNAALG
+141 GNA
-150 ASQPWPSG
+150 
-158 PRSAR
+158 R
-163 LHCPTRRRHG
+163 
-173 DGHESPAAPAPA
+173 
-185 NGSARRRETRTSL
+185 
-198 FQDGGASVAS
+198 V
-208 SRAGG
+208 
-213 KPAKPSKAA
+213 
-222 ARERTEGAV
+222 
-231 SAVGGGSGSFRCCYG
+231 
-246 CCHAARLG
+246 
-254 RSSLPRGVI
+254 
-263 MLTELWNEEKS
+263 WNS
-274 LKGRR
+274 HRNMD
-279 KRTSLSIWGWGSLGI
+279 TSLSIWGWGSLGV
-294 VLSLIT
+294 VLFLVT
-300 FGPFVIFYLA
+300 FGPFAIFYFA

-346 TSTGIPKCLEEM
+346 TSVGIFKCTEEM
-358 KREARTIKI
+358 KCEARPIKI

-403 ESFLLEIRQTL
+403 ESFLLEIRQAL

-421 ATRSKE
+421 STRSKE
-427 IDWQPYFTTRIVDD
+427 MDWQPYFTTRLVDD
-441 FGTHLRVF
+441 FATHLRVF
-449 RKAQQKITEKD
+449 RKAQQRITEKD
-460 DQAKGTAEDLV
+460 DQMKGTAEDLV
-471 DTFFEVEVEM
+471 DTFFKVEVEM
-481 EKDVCRDLVCTS
+481 EKEVCRDLVCTS

-538 LINQLSDPDYINQYI
+538 LINQLSDPDYINQYV

-563 YEAFMNIIKLSDNIG
+563 YEAFMNVIKLSDNVG

-584 DKAAE
+584 DKAGE
-589 ELQYLRSLDTVGDD
+589 ELQYLRSLDTAGDD
-603 INTIKNQINSLLFVK
+603 INTIKNQINSLLYVV

-628 QSGKEINTVKLA
+628 QSGKEIDTVKLA

-647 TVPLDSILVDNVALQ
+647 TVPLDNILVDNVALQ
-662 FFMDFMQQTGGQA
+662 FFMDYMQQTGGQA

-690 QQQLEVLLSRQK
+690 QQQLEVLLSRQR

-717 AALGIYEQY
+717 AAVGIYEQY
-726 LSEKASPRVTVDDY
+726 LSEKASPRVNIDDS
-740 LVAKLGDTLNHE
+740 LVAKLAETLNHE
-752 DPTPEIFDD
+752 EPTPEIFDD
-761 IQRKVYELMLRDERF
+761 IQRKVYDLMLRDERF
-776 YPSFRQNALYVRML
+776 YPSFKQNALYVRML

-798 PSFRGSDDGDGESF
+798 PSFRGSDDGEGESF
-812 NGSPTGS
+812 NGSPTSS

-833 DSVQLHAYISDTGV
+833 ESAQLHAYISDTVYADYNPYAVAGV

-858 AITVHRRSLNSEEMW
+858 AITVHRRNPTSEERW

-893 ENLSS
+893 ENLAS

-909 NMDRDF
+909 NMDREF

-925 YLQLLLTPEMMKASP
+925 YLQLLLNPEMMKASP
-940 ALAHYVYDFLENKAY
+940 ALAHCVYDFLENKAY

-969 IPKTDSDPEH
+969 MQKTDSDPEH
-979 CRVSAQLDDTVDDNI
+979 CRVAAQLDDNVDDNI

-1038 KIVDHVDWM
+1038 KIVDHVDSM
-1047 TSPEQVADLVKR
+1047 TSPEQVADAVKR

-1069 LAETVPCRD
+1069 LAETVPRRNKD
-1078 KAIRMRTRVAGK
+1078 IRMRTRVAGK
-1090 TKLLSIMPDELK
+1090 TKLLEIMPDELK

-1120 FQHNQL
+1120 FQHTQL
-1126 NRRMVYVFL
+1126 NKRMVYVFL

-1148 RELFNKLHSRSKQ
+1148 HELFSKLHSRSEQ
-1161 IQKYKQKLQTTQAP
+1161 MQRYKQRLQSTQAP
-1175 SLQKR
+1175 SLQKRTNMNQNVMVIFIERQRILNFYLEFALCSVQQKS

>member
-1 MPVSILQPV
+1 
-10 AQPKRGLADDWL
+10 
-22 RTKESFS
+22 
-29 QSSRREGQR
+29 
-38 EERFQLIFN
+38 
-47 PRPCWEPNLRALFG
+47 
-61 GRREKAM
+61 
-68 REGSLSTG
+68 
-76 HLPPSSRDARGPRR
+76 
-90 HQSKVRPLPVS
+90 
-101 LHPRAGLRRRA
+101 
-112 AEDDRTRRASAPG
+112 
-125 PGVAPRGTP
+125 
-134 SPHPAVA
+134 
-141 SCPGNAALG
+141 
-150 ASQPWPSG
+150 
-158 PRSAR
+158 
-163 LHCPTRRRHG
+163 
-173 DGHESPAAPAPA
+173 
-185 NGSARRRETRTSL
+185 
-198 FQDGGASVAS
+198 
-208 SRAGG
+208 
-213 KPAKPSKAA
+213 
-222 ARERTEGAV
+222 
-231 SAVGGGSGSFRCCYG
+231 
-246 CCHAARLG
+246 
-254 RSSLPRGVI
+254 
-263 MLTELWNEEKS
+263 
-274 LKGRR
+274 
-279 KRTSLSIWGWGSLGI
+279 
-294 VLSLIT
+294 
-300 FGPFVIFYLA
+300 
-310 FYILCFVGGGF
+310 
-321 VVTLLF
+321 
-327 GKTNSEKYLEQC
+327 
-339 EHSFLPP
+339 
-346 TSTGIPKCLEEM
+346 
-358 KREARTIKI
+358 
-367 DRRLTGANIIDE
+367 
-379 PLQQV
+379 
-384 IQFSLR
+384 
-390 DYVQYWYYTLSDD
+390 
-403 ESFLLEIRQTL
+403 
-414 QNALIQF
+414 
-421 ATRSKE
+421 SKE

-460 DQAKGTAEDLV
+460 DQVKGTAEDLV

-525 FVREILARGILLP
+525 FVR
-538 LINQLSDPDYINQYI
+538 
-553 IWMIRDSNCN
+553 IRDSNCN

-589 ELQYLRSLDTVGDD
+589 ELQYLRSLDTAGDD

-662 FFMDFMQQTGGQA
+662 FFMDYMQQTGGQA

-690 QQQLEVLLSRQK
+690 QQQLEVLSSRQK
-702 DGKHQTN
+702 DGRHQTN

-717 AALGIYEQY
+717 AAVGIYEQY

-740 LVAKLGDTLNHE
+740 LVAKLADTLNHE

-955 SKGKGDFARKVPPL
+955 SKGKGDFAR
-969 IPKTDSDPEH
+969 
-979 CRVSAQLDDTVDDNI
+979 
-994 PLRVMLLLMDEV
+994 
-1006 FDLKERN
+1006 
-1013 QWLRR
+1013 
-1018 NIKNLLQQLIRA
+1018 
-1030 TYGDTINR
+1030 
-1038 KIVDHVDWM
+1038 
-1047 TSPEQVADLVKR
+1047 
-1059 FRDAF
+1059 
-1064 WPNGI
+1064 
-1069 LAETVPCRD
+1069 
-1078 KAIRMRTRVAGK
+1078 
-1090 TKLLSIMPDELK
+1090 
-1102 HIIGAETT
+1102 
-1110 RKGILRVFEM
+1110 
-1120 FQHNQL
+1120 
-1126 NRRMVYVFL
+1126 
-1135 EGFLETLFPQYKF
+1135 
-1148 RELFNKLHSRSKQ
+1148 
-1161 IQKYKQKLQTTQAP
+1161 
-1175 SLQKR
+1175 

>member
-1 MPVSILQPV
+1 
-10 AQPKRGLADDWL
+10 
-22 RTKESFS
+22 
-29 QSSRREGQR
+29 
-38 EERFQLIFN
+38 
-47 PRPCWEPNLRALFG
+47 
-61 GRREKAM
+61 
-68 REGSLSTG
+68 
-76 HLPPSSRDARGPRR
+76 
-90 HQSKVRPLPVS
+90 
-101 LHPRAGLRRRA
+101 
-112 AEDDRTRRASAPG
+112 
-125 PGVAPRGTP
+125 
-134 SPHPAVA
+134 
-141 SCPGNAALG
+141 
-150 ASQPWPSG
+150 
-158 PRSAR
+158 
-163 LHCPTRRRHG
+163 
-173 DGHESPAAPAPA
+173 
-185 NGSARRRETRTSL
+185 
-198 FQDGGASVAS
+198 
-208 SRAGG
+208 
-213 KPAKPSKAA
+213 
-222 ARERTEGAV
+222 
-231 SAVGGGSGSFRCCYG
+231 
-246 CCHAARLG
+246 
-254 RSSLPRGVI
+254 
-263 MLTELWNEEKS
+263 
-274 LKGRR
+274 
-279 KRTSLSIWGWGSLGI
+279 
-294 VLSLIT
+294 
-300 FGPFVIFYLA
+300 
-310 FYILCFVGGGF
+310 
-321 VVTLLF
+321 
-327 GKTNSEKYLEQC
+327 
-339 EHSFLPP
+339 
-346 TSTGIPKCLEEM
+346 M
-358 KREARTIKI
+358 KREARPIKI

-403 ESFLLEIRQTL
+403 ESFLLEIRQAL
-414 QNALIQF
+414 QYALVQF
-421 ATRSKE
+421 SARSKE
-427 IDWQPYFTTRIVDD
+427 TDWQPYFTTRLVDD

-449 RKAQQKITEKD
+449 RKAQQRITEKGD
-460 DQAKGTAEDLV
+460 QMKDQAEELV
-471 DTFFEVEVEM
+471 NTFFEVEVEM
-481 EKDVCRDLVCTS
+481 EKDICRDLVCTS

-503 LCEVLLYLLLPPG
+503 LCEVLLYILLPPG

-525 FVREILARGILLP
+525 FVREILSRGILLP
-538 LINQLSDPDYINQYI
+538 LINQLSDPDYINQYV

-578 ELEAVR
+578 ELEAVK
-584 DKAAE
+584 DKASE
-589 ELQYLRSLDTVGDD
+589 ELQYLRSLDTAGDD
-603 INTIKNQINSLLFVK
+603 INTIKNQINSLLYVI

-628 QSGKEINTVKLA
+628 QSGKEIDTVKLA

-647 TVPLDSILVDNVALQ
+647 TVPLDHILVDNVALQ
-662 FFMDFMQQTGGQA
+662 FFMDYMQQTGGQA

-690 QQQLEVLLSRQK
+690 QQQLEVLQSRQK

-717 AALGIYEQY
+717 AAFGVYEQY
-726 LSEKASPRVTVDDY
+726 LSE
-740 LVAKLGDTLNHE
+740 
-752 DPTPEIFDD
+752 
-761 IQRKVYELMLRDERF
+761 KVYELMLRDERF
-776 YPSFRQNALYVRML
+776 YPSFKQNVLYVRML

-798 PSFRGSDDGDGESF
+798 PSFRGSDDGEGESF

-819 INLSLDDLSNVSSD
+819 INLSLDDLSNVPPD
-833 DSVQLHAYISDTGV
+833 ETVQLLAYISDTVYADYDPYAVAGV

-858 AITVHRRSLNSEEMW
+858 AITVHRRNQNSEETW

-893 ENLSS
+893 ESLAN

-909 NMDRDF
+909 NMDREF

-925 YLQLLLTPEMMKASP
+925 YLQLLLSPEMMKACP

-955 SKGKGDFARKVPPL
+955 SKGKGDFARKMDTFVNPLRNSMRNVSNAVKSLPDSLAEGMTKMSDNMGKMSERLGQDIKQSFFKVPPL
-969 IPKTDSDPEH
+969 MQKTYSDPDH
-979 CRVSAQLDDTVDDNI
+979 CRVAATIDDNVDDNI

-1047 TSPEQVADLVKR
+1047 TSPEQVADAVKR

-1069 LAETVPCRD
+1069 LAETVPRRD

-1090 TKLLSIMPDELK
+1090 TKLLEVMPDELK

-1120 FQHNQL
+1120 FQHAQL
-1126 NRRMVYVFL
+1126 NKRMVYVFL
-1135 EGFLETLFPQYKF
+1135 ERFLETLFPQNKF
-1148 RELFNKLHSRSKQ
+1148 HELFNKLHSRSKQ
-1161 IQKYKQKLQTTQAP
+1161 MQRYKQRLHYTQAP

>member
-1 MPVSILQPV
+1 
-10 AQPKRGLADDWL
+10 
-22 RTKESFS
+22 
-29 QSSRREGQR
+29 
-38 EERFQLIFN
+38 
-47 PRPCWEPNLRALFG
+47 
-61 GRREKAM
+61 
-68 REGSLSTG
+68 
-76 HLPPSSRDARGPRR
+76 
-90 HQSKVRPLPVS
+90 
-101 LHPRAGLRRRA
+101 
-112 AEDDRTRRASAPG
+112 
-125 PGVAPRGTP
+125 
-134 SPHPAVA
+134 
-141 SCPGNAALG
+141 
-150 ASQPWPSG
+150 
-158 PRSAR
+158 
-163 LHCPTRRRHG
+163 
-173 DGHESPAAPAPA
+173 
-185 NGSARRRETRTSL
+185 
-198 FQDGGASVAS
+198 
-208 SRAGG
+208 
-213 KPAKPSKAA
+213 
-222 ARERTEGAV
+222 
-231 SAVGGGSGSFRCCYG
+231 
-246 CCHAARLG
+246 
-254 RSSLPRGVI
+254 
-263 MLTELWNEEKS
+263 MLTEA
-274 LKGRR
+274 
-279 KRTSLSIWGWGSLGI
+279 SLSIWGWGSLGI
-294 VLSLIT
+294 VLFLVT

-321 VVTLLF
+321 VVILLF

-346 TSTGIPKCLEEM
+346 TSTGVPKCLEEM

-449 RKAQQKITEKD
+449 RKAQQKVTEKD
-460 DQAKGTAEDLV
+460 DQVKGTAEDLV

-481 EKDVCRDLVCTS
+481 EKKICRDLVCTS

-538 LINQLSDPDYINQYI
+538 LINQLSDPDYINQYV

-584 DKAAE
+584 DKASE
-589 ELQYLRSLDTVGDD
+589 ELQYLRSLDTAGDD

-662 FFMDFMQQTGGQA
+662 FFMDYMQQTGGQA

-702 DGKHQTN
+702 DGRHQSN

-717 AALGIYEQY
+717 AAVGIYEQY

-740 LVAKLGDTLNHE
+740 LVAKLADTLNHE

-858 AITVHRRSLNSEEMW
+858 AITVHRRNLNSEEMW

-969 IPKTDSDPEH
+969 LPKTDSDPEH
-979 CRVSAQLDDTVDDNI
+979 CRVSAQLDDNVDDNI

-1038 KIVDHVDWM
+1038 KIVDYVDWM
-1047 TSPEQVADLVKR
+1047 TSPEQVADSVKR
-1059 FRDAF
+1059 FRDAL

-1078 KAIRMRTRVAGK
+1078 KAIRMRTRIAGK
-1090 TKLLSIMPDELK
+1090 TKLFAIMPDELK

-1148 RELFNKLHSRSKQ
+1148 RDLFNKLHSRSKQ
-1161 IQKYKQKLQTTQAP
+1161 MQKYKQKLQTTQAP

>member
-1 MPVSILQPV
+1 MGMGKSWRC
-10 AQPKRGLADDWL
+10 AFSSNFWTL
-22 RTKESFS
+22 R
-29 QSSRREGQR
+29 
-38 EERFQLIFN
+38 
-47 PRPCWEPNLRALFG
+47 
-61 GRREKAM
+61 
-68 REGSLSTG
+68 
-76 HLPPSSRDARGPRR
+76 
-90 HQSKVRPLPVS
+90 
-101 LHPRAGLRRRA
+101 
-112 AEDDRTRRASAPG
+112 
-125 PGVAPRGTP
+125 
-134 SPHPAVA
+134 
-141 SCPGNAALG
+141 
-150 ASQPWPSG
+150 
-158 PRSAR
+158 
-163 LHCPTRRRHG
+163 
-173 DGHESPAAPAPA
+173 
-185 NGSARRRETRTSL
+185 
-198 FQDGGASVAS
+198 
-208 SRAGG
+208 
-213 KPAKPSKAA
+213 
-222 ARERTEGAV
+222 
-231 SAVGGGSGSFRCCYG
+231 
-246 CCHAARLG
+246 
-254 RSSLPRGVI
+254 
-263 MLTELWNEEKS
+263 
-274 LKGRR
+274 
-279 KRTSLSIWGWGSLGI
+279 
-294 VLSLIT
+294 
-300 FGPFVIFYLA
+300 
-310 FYILCFVGGGF
+310 YILLCILYPLLCGGF

-327 GKTNSEKYLEQC
+327 GKSNSEKYLEQC
-339 EHSFLPP
+339 EHSFLPC
-346 TSTGIPKCLEEM
+346 TSVGIPKCTEEM
-358 KREARTIKI
+358 KREARPIKI

-403 ESFLLEIRQTL
+403 ESFLLEIRQAL
-414 QNALIQF
+414 QYALVQF
-421 ATRSKE
+421 SARSKE
-427 IDWQPYFTTRIVDD
+427 TDWQPYFTTRLVDD

-449 RKAQQKITEKD
+449 RKAQQRIAEKGD
-460 DQAKGTAEDLV
+460 QMKDQAEELV

-481 EKDVCRDLVCTS
+481 EKEVCRDLVCTS

-503 LCEVLLYLLLPPG
+503 LCEVLLYILLPPG

-525 FVREILARGILLP
+525 FVREILSRGILLP
-538 LINQLSDPDYINQYI
+538 LINQLSDPDYINQYV

-578 ELEAVR
+578 ELEAVK
-584 DKAAE
+584 DKASE
-589 ELQYLRSLDTVGDD
+589 ELQYLRSLDTAGDD
-603 INTIKNQINSLLFVK
+603 INTIKNQINSLLYVI

-628 QSGKEINTVKLA
+628 QSGKEIDTVKLA

-647 TVPLDSILVDNVALQ
+647 TVPLDHILVDNVALQ
-662 FFMDFMQQTGGQA
+662 FFMDYMQQTGGQA

-690 QQQLEVLLSRQK
+690 QQQLEVLQSRQK

-717 AALGIYEQY
+717 AAFGVYEQY
-726 LSEKASPRVTVDDY
+726 LSEKASPRVNIDDN
-740 LVAKLGDTLNHE
+740 LVAKLAETLNHE

-776 YPSFRQNALYVRML
+776 YPSFKQNVLYVRML

-798 PSFRGSDDGDGESF
+798 PSFRGSDDGEGESF

-819 INLSLDDLSNVSSD
+819 INLSLDDLPNVPSD
-833 DSVQLHAYISDTGV
+833 DTVQLHAYISDTGV

-858 AITVHRRSLNSEEMW
+858 AITVHRRNPNSEETW

-893 ENLSS
+893 ENLAN

-909 NMDRDF
+909 NMDREF

-925 YLQLLLTPEMMKASP
+925 YLQLLLNPEMMKASP

-969 IPKTDSDPEH
+969 IQKTYSDPDH
-979 CRVSAQLDDTVDDNI
+979 CRVAAPIDDNVDDNI

-1047 TSPEQVADLVKR
+1047 TSPEQVADAVKR

-1069 LAETVPCRD
+1069 LAETVPRRD

-1090 TKLLSIMPDELK
+1090 TKLLEVMPDELK

-1120 FQHNQL
+1120 FQHTQL
-1126 NRRMVYVFL
+1126 NKRMVYVFL
-1135 EGFLETLFPQYKF
+1135 ERFLETLFPQNKF
-1148 RELFNKLHSRSKQ
+1148 HELFNKLHSRSKQ
-1161 IQKYKQKLQTTQAP
+1161 MQRYKQRLHSTQAP

>member
-1 MPVSILQPV
+1 M
-10 AQPKRGLADDWL
+10 
-22 RTKESFS
+22 
-29 QSSRREGQR
+29 
-38 EERFQLIFN
+38 
-47 PRPCWEPNLRALFG
+47 LFG
-61 GRREKAM
+61 RLWAKEM
-68 REGSLSTG
+68 REGSFSTG
-76 HLPPSSRDARGPRR
+76 HLPPFPRDARGPQR
-90 HQSKVRPLPVS
+90 HQSKARSRPVS
-101 LHPRAGLRRRA
+101 LHPRVSLPRRA
-112 AEDDRTRRASAPG
+112 AEDERTPRARVPAPGLTLRWAASPLPSVPSAPG
-125 PGVAPRGTP
+125 NPALEA
-134 SPHPAVA
+134 SP
-141 SCPGNAALG
+141 
-150 ASQPWPSG
+150 PWPSG
-158 PRSAR
+158 PRGVS
-163 LHCPTRRRHG
+163 LHFPTRRRHG
-173 DGHESPAAPAPA
+173 DGHESPAAPAPT

-263 MLTELWNEEKS
+263 MLTEVTEREPRERAYGARSHK
-274 LKGRR
+274 
-279 KRTSLSIWGWGSLGI
+279 TSLSIWGWGSLGI

-662 FFMDFMQQTGGQA
+662 FFMDYMQQTGGQA

-717 AALGIYEQY
+717 AAVGIYEQY

-740 LVAKLGDTLNHE
+740 LVAKLADTLNHE

-833 DSVQLHAYISDTGV
+833 DSVQLHAYISDTVYADYDPYAVAGV

>member
-1 MPVSILQPV
+1 
-10 AQPKRGLADDWL
+10 
-22 RTKESFS
+22 
-29 QSSRREGQR
+29 
-38 EERFQLIFN
+38 
-47 PRPCWEPNLRALFG
+47 
-61 GRREKAM
+61 M
-68 REGSLSTG
+68 REASFPTG
-76 HLPPSSRDARGPRR
+76 HRPPGPRDARGPQR
-90 HQSKVRPLPVS
+90 HPPKARSPQVS
-101 LHPRAGLRRRA
+101 LRPGVGVGLPRRA
-112 AEDDRTRRASAPG
+112 AGDARAAP
-125 PGVAPRGTP
+125 PPRGTQ
-134 SPHPAVA
+134 SPLPRVPNR
-141 SCPGNAALG
+141 PGNPAWE
-150 ASQPWPSG
+150 ASPPGPSG
-158 PRSAR
+158 PPSAR
-163 LHCPTRRRHG
+163 PRLPTRRRHG
-173 DGHESPAAPAPA
+173 DGHVPPAAPAPA
-185 NGSARRRETRTSL
+185 NGSARRRDTRTSL

-263 MLTELWNEEKS
+263 MLTE
-274 LKGRR
+274 
-279 KRTSLSIWGWGSLGI
+279 TSLSIWGWGSLGI

-460 DQAKGTAEDLV
+460 EQAK
-471 DTFFEVEVEM
+471 
-481 EKDVCRDLVCTS
+481 
-493 PKDEEGFLRD
+493 GFLRD

-662 FFMDFMQQTGGQA
+662 FFMDYMQQTGGQA

-717 AALGIYEQY
+717 AAVGIYEQY

-740 LVAKLGDTLNHE
+740 LVAKLADTLNHE

-819 INLSLDDLSNVSSD
+819 INLSLDDLSNVASD

-858 AITVHRRSLNSEEMW
+858 AITVHRRNLNSEEMW

-955 SKGKGDFARKVPPL
+955 SKGKGDFARKMDTFVNPLRNSMRNVSNAVKSLPDSLAEGMTKMSDNMGKMSERLGQDIKQSFFKVPPL

-1078 KAIRMRTRVAGK
+1078 KAIRMRTRIAGK

>member
-1 MPVSILQPV
+1 M
-10 AQPKRGLADDWL
+10 LA
-22 RTKESFS
+22 E
-29 QSSRREGQR
+29 
-38 EERFQLIFN
+38 
-47 PRPCWEPNLRALFG
+47 
-61 GRREKAM
+61 
-68 REGSLSTG
+68 
-76 HLPPSSRDARGPRR
+76 
-90 HQSKVRPLPVS
+90 
-101 LHPRAGLRRRA
+101 
-112 AEDDRTRRASAPG
+112 
-125 PGVAPRGTP
+125 
-134 SPHPAVA
+134 
-141 SCPGNAALG
+141 
-150 ASQPWPSG
+150 
-158 PRSAR
+158 
-163 LHCPTRRRHG
+163 
-173 DGHESPAAPAPA
+173 
-185 NGSARRRETRTSL
+185 
-198 FQDGGASVAS
+198 
-208 SRAGG
+208 
-213 KPAKPSKAA
+213 
-222 ARERTEGAV
+222 
-231 SAVGGGSGSFRCCYG
+231 
-246 CCHAARLG
+246 
-254 RSSLPRGVI
+254 
-263 MLTELWNEEKS
+263 
-274 LKGRR
+274 
-279 KRTSLSIWGWGSLGI
+279 TSLSIWGWGSLGL
-294 VLSLIT
+294 VLFLVT
-300 FGPFVIFYLA
+300 FGPFAIFYFA

-321 VVTLLF
+321 VVTFLF
-327 GKTNSEKYLEQC
+327 GKSNSEKYLEQC
-339 EHSFLPP
+339 EHSFLPC
-346 TSTGIPKCLEEM
+346 TSVGIPKCVEEM
-358 KREARTIKI
+358 KREARPIKI

-403 ESFLLEIRQTL
+403 ESFLLEIRQAL
-414 QNALIQF
+414 QYALVQF
-421 ATRSKE
+421 SARSKE
-427 IDWQPYFTTRIVDD
+427 TDWQPYFTTRLVDD

-449 RKAQQKITEKD
+449 RKAQQRIAEKGD
-460 DQAKGTAEDLV
+460 QLKDQAEELV

-481 EKDVCRDLVCTS
+481 EKEVCRDLVCTS

-503 LCEVLLYLLLPPG
+503 LCEVLLYILLPPG

-525 FVREILARGILLP
+525 FVREILSRGILLP
-538 LINQLSDPDYINQYI
+538 LINQLSDPDYINQYV

-578 ELEAVR
+578 ELEAVK
-584 DKAAE
+584 DKASE
-589 ELQYLRSLDTVGDD
+589 ELQYLRSLDTAGDD
-603 INTIKNQINSLLFVK
+603 INTIKNQINSLLYVI

-628 QSGKEINTVKLA
+628 QSGKEIDTVKLA

-647 TVPLDSILVDNVALQ
+647 TVPLDHILVDNVALQ
-662 FFMDFMQQTGGQA
+662 FFMDYMQQTGGQA

-690 QQQLEVLLSRQK
+690 QQQLEVLQSRQK

-717 AALGIYEQY
+717 AAFGVYEQY
-726 LSEKASPRVTVDDY
+726 LSEKASPRVNIDDN
-740 LVAKLGDTLNHE
+740 LVAKLAETLNHE

-776 YPSFRQNALYVRML
+776 YPSFKQNVLYVRML

-798 PSFRGSDDGDGESF
+798 PSFRGSDDGEGESF

-819 INLSLDDLSNVSSD
+819 INLSLDDLSNVPLD
-833 DSVQLHAYISDTGV
+833 ETLQLHAYISDTGV

-858 AITVHRRSLNSEEMW
+858 AITVHRRNPNSEETW

-893 ENLSS
+893 ENLAN

-909 NMDRDF
+909 NMDREF

-925 YLQLLLTPEMMKASP
+925 YLQLLLNPEMMKASP

-969 IPKTDSDPEH
+969 IQKTYSDPDH
-979 CRVSAQLDDTVDDNI
+979 CRVAAPIDDNVDDNI

-1047 TSPEQVADLVKR
+1047 TSPEQVADAVKR

-1069 LAETVPCRD
+1069 LAEAVPRRD

-1090 TKLLSIMPDELK
+1090 TKLLEVMPDELK

-1120 FQHNQL
+1120 FQHSQL
-1126 NRRMVYVFL
+1126 NKRMVYVFL
-1135 EGFLETLFPQYKF
+1135 ERFLETLFPQNKF
-1148 RELFNKLHSRSKQ
+1148 PELFSKLHSRSKQ
-1161 IQKYKQKLQTTQAP
+1161 MQRYKQRLLSTQAP

>member
-1 MPVSILQPV
+1 MGMGKSWRC
-10 AQPKRGLADDWL
+10 AFSSNFWTL
-22 RTKESFS
+22 R
-29 QSSRREGQR
+29 
-38 EERFQLIFN
+38 
-47 PRPCWEPNLRALFG
+47 
-61 GRREKAM
+61 
-68 REGSLSTG
+68 
-76 HLPPSSRDARGPRR
+76 
-90 HQSKVRPLPVS
+90 
-101 LHPRAGLRRRA
+101 
-112 AEDDRTRRASAPG
+112 
-125 PGVAPRGTP
+125 
-134 SPHPAVA
+134 
-141 SCPGNAALG
+141 
-150 ASQPWPSG
+150 
-158 PRSAR
+158 
-163 LHCPTRRRHG
+163 
-173 DGHESPAAPAPA
+173 
-185 NGSARRRETRTSL
+185 
-198 FQDGGASVAS
+198 
-208 SRAGG
+208 
-213 KPAKPSKAA
+213 
-222 ARERTEGAV
+222 
-231 SAVGGGSGSFRCCYG
+231 
-246 CCHAARLG
+246 
-254 RSSLPRGVI
+254 
-263 MLTELWNEEKS
+263 
-274 LKGRR
+274 
-279 KRTSLSIWGWGSLGI
+279 
-294 VLSLIT
+294 
-300 FGPFVIFYLA
+300 
-310 FYILCFVGGGF
+310 YILLCILYPLLCGGF

-327 GKTNSEKYLEQC
+327 GKSNSEKYLEQC
-339 EHSFLPP
+339 EHSFLPC
-346 TSTGIPKCLEEM
+346 TSVGIPKCTEEM
-358 KREARTIKI
+358 KREARPIKI

-403 ESFLLEIRQTL
+403 ESFLLEIRQAL
-414 QNALIQF
+414 QYALVQF
-421 ATRSKE
+421 SARSKE
-427 IDWQPYFTTRIVDD
+427 TDWQPYFTTRLVDD

-449 RKAQQKITEKD
+449 RKAQQRIAEKGD
-460 DQAKGTAEDLV
+460 QMKDQAEELV

-481 EKDVCRDLVCTS
+481 EKEVCRDLVCTS

-503 LCEVLLYLLLPPG
+503 LCEVLLYILLPPG

-525 FVREILARGILLP
+525 FVREILSRGILLP
-538 LINQLSDPDYINQYI
+538 LINQLSDPDYINQYV

-578 ELEAVR
+578 ELEAVK
-584 DKAAE
+584 DKASE
-589 ELQYLRSLDTVGDD
+589 ELQYLRSLDTAGDD
-603 INTIKNQINSLLFVK
+603 INTIKNQINSLLYVI

-628 QSGKEINTVKLA
+628 QSGKEIDTVKLA

-647 TVPLDSILVDNVALQ
+647 TVPLDHILVDNVALQ
-662 FFMDFMQQTGGQA
+662 FFMDYMQQTGGQA

-690 QQQLEVLLSRQK
+690 QQQLEVLQSRQK

-717 AALGIYEQY
+717 AAFGVYEQY
-726 LSEKASPRVTVDDY
+726 LSEKASPRVNIDDN
-740 LVAKLGDTLNHE
+740 LVAKLAETLNHE

-776 YPSFRQNALYVRML
+776 YPSFKQNVLYVRML

-798 PSFRGSDDGDGESF
+798 PSFRGSDDGEGESF

-819 INLSLDDLSNVSSD
+819 INLSLDDLPNVPSD
-833 DSVQLHAYISDTGV
+833 DTVQLHAYISDTVYADYDPYAVAGV

-858 AITVHRRSLNSEEMW
+858 AITVHRRNPNSEETW

-893 ENLSS
+893 ENLAN

-909 NMDRDF
+909 NMDREF

-925 YLQLLLTPEMMKASP
+925 YLQLLLNPEMMKASP

-955 SKGKGDFARKVPPL
+955 SKGKGDFARKMDTFVNPLRNSMRNVSNAVKSLPDSLAEGMTKMSDNMGKMSERLGQDIKQSFFKVPPL
-969 IPKTDSDPEH
+969 IQKTYSDPDH
-979 CRVSAQLDDTVDDNI
+979 CRVAAPIDDNVDDNI

-1047 TSPEQVADLVKR
+1047 TSPEQVADAVKR

-1069 LAETVPCRD
+1069 LAETVPRRD

-1090 TKLLSIMPDELK
+1090 TKLLEVMPDELK

-1120 FQHNQL
+1120 FQHTQL
-1126 NRRMVYVFL
+1126 NKRMVYVFL
-1135 EGFLETLFPQYKF
+1135 ERFLETLFPQNKF
-1148 RELFNKLHSRSKQ
+1148 HELFNKLHSRSKQ
-1161 IQKYKQKLQTTQAP
+1161 MQRYKQRLHSTQAP

>member
-1 MPVSILQPV
+1 
-10 AQPKRGLADDWL
+10 
-22 RTKESFS
+22 
-29 QSSRREGQR
+29 
-38 EERFQLIFN
+38 
-47 PRPCWEPNLRALFG
+47 
-61 GRREKAM
+61 
-68 REGSLSTG
+68 
-76 HLPPSSRDARGPRR
+76 
-90 HQSKVRPLPVS
+90 
-101 LHPRAGLRRRA
+101 
-112 AEDDRTRRASAPG
+112 
-125 PGVAPRGTP
+125 
-134 SPHPAVA
+134 
-141 SCPGNAALG
+141 
-150 ASQPWPSG
+150 
-158 PRSAR
+158 
-163 LHCPTRRRHG
+163 
-173 DGHESPAAPAPA
+173 
-185 NGSARRRETRTSL
+185 
-198 FQDGGASVAS
+198 
-208 SRAGG
+208 
-213 KPAKPSKAA
+213 
-222 ARERTEGAV
+222 
-231 SAVGGGSGSFRCCYG
+231 
-246 CCHAARLG
+246 
-254 RSSLPRGVI
+254 
-263 MLTELWNEEKS
+263 
-274 LKGRR
+274 
-279 KRTSLSIWGWGSLGI
+279 
-294 VLSLIT
+294 
-300 FGPFVIFYLA
+300 
-310 FYILCFVGGGF
+310 
-321 VVTLLF
+321 
-327 GKTNSEKYLEQC
+327 
-339 EHSFLPP
+339 
-346 TSTGIPKCLEEM
+346 M
-358 KREARTIKI
+358 KREARPIKI

-403 ESFLLEIRQTL
+403 ESFLLEIRQAL
-414 QNALIQF
+414 QYALVQF
-421 ATRSKE
+421 SARSKE
-427 IDWQPYFTTRIVDD
+427 TDWQPYFTTRLVDD

-449 RKAQQKITEKD
+449 RKAQQRIAEKGD
-460 DQAKGTAEDLV
+460 QMKDQAEELV

-481 EKDVCRDLVCTS
+481 EKEVCRDLVCTS

-503 LCEVLLYLLLPPG
+503 LCEVLLYILLPPG

-525 FVREILARGILLP
+525 FVREILSRGILLP
-538 LINQLSDPDYINQYI
+538 LINQLSDPDYINQYV

-578 ELEAVR
+578 ELEAVK
-584 DKAAE
+584 DKASE
-589 ELQYLRSLDTVGDD
+589 ELQYLRSLDTAGDD
-603 INTIKNQINSLLFVK
+603 INTIKNQINSLLYVI

-628 QSGKEINTVKLA
+628 QSGKEIDTVKLA

-647 TVPLDSILVDNVALQ
+647 TVPLDHILVDNVALQ
-662 FFMDFMQQTGGQA
+662 FFMDYMQQTGGQA

-690 QQQLEVLLSRQK
+690 QQQLEVLQSRQR

-717 AALGIYEQY
+717 AAVGVYEQY
-726 LSEKASPRVTVDDY
+726 LSEKVGIMYSIYFVSIAVEIHFHLDAILGTGSIYVLCTTVSQYYDNSFSRNETTKSYGDCY
-740 LVAKLGDTLNHE
+740 FLCVALHW
-752 DPTPEIFDD
+752 
-761 IQRKVYELMLRDERF
+761 RKSNFFFFFFSQSSLM
-776 YPSFRQNALYVRML
+776 P
-790 AELDMLKD
+790 
-798 PSFRGSDDGDGESF
+798 ESF
-812 NGSPTGS
+812 NGSPTSS
-819 INLSLDDLSNVSSD
+819 INLSLDDLSNVPSD
-833 DSVQLHAYISDTGV
+833 ETVQLHAYISDTVYADYDPYAVAGV

-858 AITVHRRSLNSEEMW
+858 AITVHRRNANSEETW

-893 ENLSS
+893 ENLAN

-925 YLQLLLTPEMMKASP
+925 YLQLLLNPEMMKASP

-955 SKGKGDFARKVPPL
+955 SKGKGDFARKMDTFVNPLRNSMRNVSNAVKSLPDSLAEGMTKMSDNMGKMSERLGQDIKQSFFKVPPL
-969 IPKTDSDPEH
+969 IQKTYSDPDH
-979 CRVSAQLDDTVDDNI
+979 CRVAATIDDSVDDNI

-1047 TSPEQVADLVKR
+1047 TSPEQVADAVKR

-1069 LAETVPCRD
+1069 LAETVPRRD

-1090 TKLLSIMPDELK
+1090 TKLLEIMPDELK

-1120 FQHNQL
+1120 FQHTQL
-1126 NRRMVYVFL
+1126 NKRMVYVFL
-1135 EGFLETLFPQYKF
+1135 ERFLETLFPQNKF
-1148 RELFNKLHSRSKQ
+1148 HELFNKLHSRSKQ
-1161 IQKYKQKLQTTQAP
+1161 MQRYKQRLHSTQAP

>member
-1 MPVSILQPV
+1 M
-10 AQPKRGLADDWL
+10 LA
-22 RTKESFS
+22 E
-29 QSSRREGQR
+29 
-38 EERFQLIFN
+38 
-47 PRPCWEPNLRALFG
+47 
-61 GRREKAM
+61 
-68 REGSLSTG
+68 
-76 HLPPSSRDARGPRR
+76 
-90 HQSKVRPLPVS
+90 
-101 LHPRAGLRRRA
+101 
-112 AEDDRTRRASAPG
+112 
-125 PGVAPRGTP
+125 
-134 SPHPAVA
+134 
-141 SCPGNAALG
+141 
-150 ASQPWPSG
+150 
-158 PRSAR
+158 
-163 LHCPTRRRHG
+163 
-173 DGHESPAAPAPA
+173 
-185 NGSARRRETRTSL
+185 
-198 FQDGGASVAS
+198 
-208 SRAGG
+208 
-213 KPAKPSKAA
+213 
-222 ARERTEGAV
+222 
-231 SAVGGGSGSFRCCYG
+231 
-246 CCHAARLG
+246 
-254 RSSLPRGVI
+254 
-263 MLTELWNEEKS
+263 
-274 LKGRR
+274 
-279 KRTSLSIWGWGSLGI
+279 TSLSIWGWGSLGV
-294 VLSLIT
+294 VLFLIT
-300 FGPFVIFYLA
+300 FGPFAIFYFA

-327 GKTNSEKYLEQC
+327 GKSNSEKYLEQC
-339 EHSFLPP
+339 EHSFLPC
-346 TSTGIPKCLEEM
+346 TSVGIPKCIEEM
-358 KREARTIKI
+358 KREARPIKI

-403 ESFLLEIRQTL
+403 ESFLLEIRQAL
-414 QNALIQF
+414 QYALVQF
-421 ATRSKE
+421 SARSKE
-427 IDWQPYFTTRIVDD
+427 TDWQPYFTTRLVDD

-449 RKAQQKITEKD
+449 RKAQQRIAEKGD
-460 DQAKGTAEDLV
+460 QMKDQAEELV

-481 EKDVCRDLVCTS
+481 EKEVCRDLVCTS

-503 LCEVLLYLLLPPG
+503 LCEVLLYILLPPG

-525 FVREILARGILLP
+525 FVREILSRGILLP
-538 LINQLSDPDYINQYI
+538 LINQLSDPDYINQYV

-578 ELEAVR
+578 ELEAVK
-584 DKAAE
+584 DKASE
-589 ELQYLRSLDTVGDD
+589 ELQYLRSLDTAGDD
-603 INTIKNQINSLLFVK
+603 INTIKNQINSLLYVI

-628 QSGKEINTVKLA
+628 QSGKEIDTVKLA

-647 TVPLDSILVDNVALQ
+647 TVPLDHILVDNVALQ
-662 FFMDFMQQTGGQA
+662 FFMDYMQQTGGQA

-690 QQQLEVLLSRQK
+690 QQQLEVLQSRQK

-717 AALGIYEQY
+717 AAVGVYEQY
-726 LSEKASPRVTVDDY
+726 LSEKASPRVNIDDN
-740 LVAKLGDTLNHE
+740 LVAKLAETLNHE

-776 YPSFRQNALYVRML
+776 YPSFKQNVLYVRML

-798 PSFRGSDDGDGESF
+798 PSFRGSDDGEGESF

-819 INLSLDDLSNVSSD
+819 INLSLDDLSNVPSD
-833 DSVQLHAYISDTGV
+833 ETVQLHAYISDTGV

-858 AITVHRRSLNSEEMW
+858 AITVHRRNQNSEETW

-893 ENLSS
+893 ENLAN

-909 NMDRDF
+909 NMDREF

-925 YLQLLLTPEMMKASP
+925 YLQLLLNPEMMKASP

-969 IPKTDSDPEH
+969 IQKTYSDPDH
-979 CRVSAQLDDTVDDNI
+979 CRVAAPIDDNVDDNI

-1047 TSPEQVADLVKR
+1047 TSPEQVADAVKR

-1069 LAETVPCRD
+1069 LAETVPRRD

-1090 TKLLSIMPDELK
+1090 TKLLEVMPDELK

-1120 FQHNQL
+1120 FQHTQL
-1126 NRRMVYVFL
+1126 NKRMVYVFL
-1135 EGFLETLFPQYKF
+1135 ERFLETLFPQNKF
-1148 RELFNKLHSRSKQ
+1148 HELFNKLHSRSKQ
-1161 IQKYKQKLQTTQAP
+1161 MQRYKQRLHTTQAP

>member
-1 MPVSILQPV
+1 M
-10 AQPKRGLADDWL
+10 LA
-22 RTKESFS
+22 E
-29 QSSRREGQR
+29 
-38 EERFQLIFN
+38 
-47 PRPCWEPNLRALFG
+47 
-61 GRREKAM
+61 
-68 REGSLSTG
+68 
-76 HLPPSSRDARGPRR
+76 
-90 HQSKVRPLPVS
+90 
-101 LHPRAGLRRRA
+101 
-112 AEDDRTRRASAPG
+112 
-125 PGVAPRGTP
+125 
-134 SPHPAVA
+134 
-141 SCPGNAALG
+141 
-150 ASQPWPSG
+150 
-158 PRSAR
+158 
-163 LHCPTRRRHG
+163 
-173 DGHESPAAPAPA
+173 
-185 NGSARRRETRTSL
+185 
-198 FQDGGASVAS
+198 
-208 SRAGG
+208 
-213 KPAKPSKAA
+213 
-222 ARERTEGAV
+222 
-231 SAVGGGSGSFRCCYG
+231 
-246 CCHAARLG
+246 
-254 RSSLPRGVI
+254 
-263 MLTELWNEEKS
+263 
-274 LKGRR
+274 
-279 KRTSLSIWGWGSLGI
+279 TSLSIWGWGSLGV
-294 VLSLIT
+294 VLFLVT
-300 FGPFVIFYLA
+300 FGPFAIFYFA

-346 TSTGIPKCLEEM
+346 TSVGVFKCTEEM
-358 KREARTIKI
+358 KCEARPIKI

-403 ESFLLEIRQTL
+403 ESFLLEIRQAL

-421 ATRSKE
+421 STRSKE
-427 IDWQPYFTTRIVDD
+427 MDWQPYFTTRLVDD
-441 FGTHLRVF
+441 FATHLRVF
-449 RKAQQKITEKD
+449 RKAQQRITEKD
-460 DQAKGTAEDLV
+460 DQMKGTAEDLV
-471 DTFFEVEVEM
+471 DTFFKVEVEM
-481 EKDVCRDLVCTS
+481 EKEVCRDLVCTS
-493 PKDEEGFLRD
+493 SKDEEGFLRD

-538 LINQLSDPDYINQYI
+538 LINQLSDPDYINQYV

-563 YEAFMNIIKLSDNIG
+563 YEAFMNVIKLSDNVG

-584 DKAAE
+584 DKAGE
-589 ELQYLRSLDTVGDD
+589 ELQYLRSLDTAGDD
-603 INTIKNQINSLLFVK
+603 INTIKNQINSLLYVV

-628 QSGKEINTVKLA
+628 QSGKEIDTVKLA

-647 TVPLDSILVDNVALQ
+647 TVPLDNILVDNVALQ
-662 FFMDFMQQTGGQA
+662 FFMDYMQQTGGQA

-690 QQQLEVLLSRQK
+690 QQQLEVLLSRQR

-717 AALGIYEQY
+717 AAVGIYEQY
-726 LSEKASPRVTVDDY
+726 LSEKASPRVNIDDS
-740 LVAKLGDTLNHE
+740 LVAKLAETLNHE
-752 DPTPEIFDD
+752 EPTPEIFDD

-776 YPSFRQNALYVRML
+776 YPSFKQNALYVRML

-798 PSFRGSDDGDGESF
+798 PSFRGSDDGEGESF
-812 NGSPTGS
+812 NGSPTSS
-819 INLSLDDLSNVSSD
+819 INLSLDDLSNVSAEESA
-833 DSVQLHAYISDTGV
+833 QLHAYISDTGV

-858 AITVHRRSLNSEEMW
+858 AITVHRRNPTSEEIW

-893 ENLSS
+893 ENLAS

-909 NMDRDF
+909 NMDREF

-925 YLQLLLTPEMMKASP
+925 YLQMDTFVNPLRNSMRNVSNAVKSLPDS
-940 ALAHYVYDFLENKAY
+940 LAEGMTKMSDNM
-955 SKGKGDFARKVPPL
+955 GKMSERLGQDIKQSFFKVPPL
-969 IPKTDSDPEH
+969 MQKTDSDPEH
-979 CRVSAQLDDTVDDNI
+979 CRVAAQLDDNVDDNI

-1038 KIVDHVDWM
+1038 KIVDHVDSM
-1047 TSPEQVADLVKR
+1047 TSPDQVADAVKR

-1069 LAETVPCRD
+1069 LAETVPRRD
-1078 KAIRMRTRVAGK
+1078 KDIRMRTRVAGK
-1090 TKLLSIMPDELK
+1090 TKLLEIMPDELK

-1120 FQHNQL
+1120 FQHTQL
-1126 NRRMVYVFL
+1126 NKRMVYVFL

-1148 RELFNKLHSRSKQ
+1148 HELFSKLHSRSEQ
-1161 IQKYKQKLQTTQAP
+1161 MQRYKQRLQSTQAP

>member
-1 MPVSILQPV
+1 M
-10 AQPKRGLADDWL
+10 LA
-22 RTKESFS
+22 E
-29 QSSRREGQR
+29 
-38 EERFQLIFN
+38 
-47 PRPCWEPNLRALFG
+47 
-61 GRREKAM
+61 
-68 REGSLSTG
+68 
-76 HLPPSSRDARGPRR
+76 
-90 HQSKVRPLPVS
+90 
-101 LHPRAGLRRRA
+101 
-112 AEDDRTRRASAPG
+112 
-125 PGVAPRGTP
+125 
-134 SPHPAVA
+134 
-141 SCPGNAALG
+141 
-150 ASQPWPSG
+150 
-158 PRSAR
+158 
-163 LHCPTRRRHG
+163 
-173 DGHESPAAPAPA
+173 
-185 NGSARRRETRTSL
+185 
-198 FQDGGASVAS
+198 
-208 SRAGG
+208 
-213 KPAKPSKAA
+213 
-222 ARERTEGAV
+222 
-231 SAVGGGSGSFRCCYG
+231 
-246 CCHAARLG
+246 
-254 RSSLPRGVI
+254 
-263 MLTELWNEEKS
+263 
-274 LKGRR
+274 
-279 KRTSLSIWGWGSLGI
+279 TSLSIWGWGSLGV
-294 VLSLIT
+294 VLFLVT
-300 FGPFVIFYLA
+300 FGPFAIFYFA

-346 TSTGIPKCLEEM
+346 TSVGVFKCTEEM
-358 KREARTIKI
+358 KCEARPIKI

-403 ESFLLEIRQTL
+403 ESFLLEIRQAL

-421 ATRSKE
+421 STRSKE
-427 IDWQPYFTTRIVDD
+427 MDWQPYFTTRLVDD
-441 FGTHLRVF
+441 FATHLRVF
-449 RKAQQKITEKD
+449 RKAQQRITEKD
-460 DQAKGTAEDLV
+460 DQMKGTAEDLV
-471 DTFFEVEVEM
+471 DTFFKVEVEM
-481 EKDVCRDLVCTS
+481 EKEVCRDLVCTS
-493 PKDEEGFLRD
+493 SKDEEGFLRD

-538 LINQLSDPDYINQYI
+538 LINQLSDPDYINQYV

-563 YEAFMNIIKLSDNIG
+563 YEAFMNVIKLSDNVG

-584 DKAAE
+584 DKAGE
-589 ELQYLRSLDTVGDD
+589 ELQYLRSLDTAGDD
-603 INTIKNQINSLLFVK
+603 INTIKNQINSLLYVV

-628 QSGKEINTVKLA
+628 QSGKEIDTVKLA

-647 TVPLDSILVDNVALQ
+647 TVPLDNILVDNVALQ
-662 FFMDFMQQTGGQA
+662 FFMDYMQQTGGQA

-690 QQQLEVLLSRQK
+690 QQQLEVLLSRQR

-717 AALGIYEQY
+717 AAVGIYEQY
-726 LSEKASPRVTVDDY
+726 LSEKASPRVNIDDS
-740 LVAKLGDTLNHE
+740 LVAKLAETLNHE
-752 DPTPEIFDD
+752 EPTPEIFDD

-776 YPSFRQNALYVRML
+776 YPSFKQNVLYVRML

-798 PSFRGSDDGDGESF
+798 PSFRGSDDGEGESF
-812 NGSPTGS
+812 NGSPTSS
-819 INLSLDDLSNVSSD
+819 INLSLDDLSNVSSEE
-833 DSVQLHAYISDTGV
+833 SAQLHAYISDTGV

-858 AITVHRRSLNSEEMW
+858 AITVHRRNPTSEEIW

-893 ENLSS
+893 ENLASL
-898 ILKLPGKKTFN
+898 LKLPGKKTFN
-909 NMDRDF
+909 NMDREF

-925 YLQLLLTPEMMKASP
+925 YLQMDTFVNPLRNSMRNVSNAVKSLPDS
-940 ALAHYVYDFLENKAY
+940 LAEGMTKMSDNM
-955 SKGKGDFARKVPPL
+955 GKMSERLGQDIKQSFFKVPPL
-969 IPKTDSDPEH
+969 MQKTDSDPEH
-979 CRVSAQLDDTVDDNI
+979 CRVAAQLDDNVDDNI

-1038 KIVDHVDWM
+1038 KIVDHVDSM
-1047 TSPEQVADLVKR
+1047 TSPDQVADAVKR

-1069 LAETVPCRD
+1069 LAETVPRRD
-1078 KAIRMRTRVAGK
+1078 KDIRMRTRVAGK
-1090 TKLLSIMPDELK
+1090 TKLLEIMPDELK

-1120 FQHNQL
+1120 FQHTQL
-1126 NRRMVYVFL
+1126 NKRMVYVFL

-1148 RELFNKLHSRSKQ
+1148 HELFSKLHSRSEQ
-1161 IQKYKQKLQTTQAP
+1161 MQRYKQRLQSTQAP